1 MKRKTFLKTS
11 AILATG
17 SLISPL
23 MSCKET
29 PKPQQAATPPTKAVR
44 KNWAGNYQYKA
55 ENLHTPSSLDEVQA
69 LVKKLGKQKAL
80 GSCHCFNDIAD
91 SPLNQISTQNLNK
104 VIAIDEKKKT
114 IIVEAGAKYGQF
126 SPELHQKGFALHNLA
141 SLPHISVAGA
151 CATATHGSGV
161 KNGNLATAVSALEMV
176 TANGEVVNLS
186 REKDGDFFNGVVVG
200 LGALGIVT
208 KVTLDVQPTFEVRQD
223 LFQDL
228 PLASLKE
235 HFNEIMSSGYSVS
248 LFTDWQNKVV
258 SQIWVKRKVDKNTK
272 DMGADFFGAK
282 KATKNLHPIT
292 RLSAENC
299 TEQMGIAGAWY
310 ERLPHFKMGFT
321 PSSGE
326 ELQAEFFVPAKNA
339 VDAILALEKKG
350 DLIFKQLMITEIRT
364 IAADNLWM
372 STAYKQDSVA
382 IHFTLKQNTPEVMAL
397 LPIIEAELAPFGA
410 RPHWGKL
417 FTVTPSVLH
426 ERYPK
431 YKDFMA
437 IVKKF
442 DPEGK
447 FRNPYL
453 DLNIYQG

>member
-1 MKRKTFLKTS
+1 MKRKTFLKAS
-11 AILATG
+11 ALLATG
-17 SLISPL
+17 SILSPL
-23 MSCKET
+23 MSCKDQA
-29 PKPQQAATPPTKAVR
+29 KPTTQAAKAVR
-44 KNWAGNYQYKA
+44 KNWAGNYAYKS
-55 ENLHTPSSLDEVQA
+55 ENLHQPTTVEEIQA
-69 LVKKLGKQKAL
+69 LVKRLDKQKAL
-80 GSCHCFNDIAD
+80 GSCHCFNNIAD

-104 VIAIDEKKKT
+104 VISIDEKTKT
-114 IIVEAGAKYGQF
+114 ITVEAGVRYGQF
-126 SPELHQKGFALHNLA
+126 APELDKKGYALHNLA

-161 KNGNLATAVSALEMV
+161 KNGNLASAVTAFEMV
-176 TANGEVVNLS
+176 TANGDVVNLS
-186 REKDGDFFNGVVVG
+186 REKDGDVFNGAVVG

-208 KVTLDVQPTFEVRQD
+208 KVSLNIEPTYQVRQD
-223 LFQDL
+223 LFQGL

-235 HFNEIMSSGYSVS
+235 HFDEIMSSGHSVS

-258 SQIWVKRKVDKNTK
+258 SQIWIKRKVTKDTK
-272 DMGADFFGAK
+272 DMGAEFFGAK
-282 KATKNLHPIT
+282 RATTNLHPIT

-299 TEQMGIAGAWY
+299 TDQMGVAGVWY

-326 ELQAEFFVPAKNA
+326 ELQAEYFVPKANA

-350 DLIFKQLMITEIRT
+350 HLIFPQLMITEIRT

-382 IHFTLKQNTPEVMAL
+382 IHFTLKQNTPEVLAL
-397 LPIIEAELAPFGA
+397 LPIIEAELAPFKA

-417 FTVTPSVLH
+417 FTMDPSVLH
-426 ERYPK
+426 TRYEK
-431 YKDFMA
+431 YPDFLA
-437 IVKKF
+437 LAKKY
-442 DPEGK
+442 DPQGK

-453 DLNIYQG
+453 DLNIY